1 MTNKQNLPNDN
12 ASSPS
17 QIPVTWRIG
26 IAVIAAVI
34 ILALVW
40 QFFGRRT
47 APATPPQAGPEAG
60 STTGAVAT
68 ANPSSPEAMFQLGN
82 SHYQAGEWDKAIAA
96 YRQAIEL
103 NPNYD
108 AAYANLGAVYYAQQK
123 LDLAEE
129 TYLKAISLA
138 PNDADVIYNLGA
150 IYLQQAVSTG
160 IPDQAKLAQAVAKIN
175 KAIELNPDLAEPYYG
190 LGVANQLLGE
200 NDAAIEAFETFLKL
214 DDGSDPIATSK
225 ATEILQKLKS
235 GQGQ

>member
-1 MTNKQNLPNDN
+1 
-12 ASSPS
+12 
-17 QIPVTWRIG
+17 
-26 IAVIAAVI
+26 
-34 ILALVW
+34 
-40 QFFGRRT
+40 
-47 APATPPQAGPEAG
+47 
-60 STTGAVAT
+60 AT

-160 IPDQAKLAQAVAKIN
+160 IQDQTKLAQAVAKIN